1 MGGGG
6 NDGGGV
12 LGAGGG
18 SRNVGHPSEF
28 RLAARRLHSLYRL
41 RSIRF
46 KVPCTVRLPACL
58 PRLLTCGVLCAT
70 SLAVR
75 VSERRVAAIQECDLS
90 IPDFL
95 PPILPPLPSCQLV
108 TGHDQRPKART
119 ATDQCHQHV
128 DGGVEHRNLVPQL
141 QLVVQI
147 QIRNAQIKTISGGV
161 EHCHLVP
168 QLQMQNAKIT
178 KYNTVTKK

>member
-46 KVPCTVRLPACL
+46 KAPCTARPPACL

-95 PPILPPLPSCQLV
+95 PTYTPPPLLPTGYRTRPEAKGSHSHRSMPSAC
-108 TGHDQRPKART
+108 GWR
-119 ATDQCHQHV
+119 
-128 DGGVEHRNLVPQL
+128 
-141 QLVVQI
+141 
-147 QIRNAQIKTISGGV
+147 S
-161 EHCHLVP
+161 
-168 QLQMQNAKIT
+168 
-178 KYNTVTKK
+178 

>member
-46 KVPCTVRLPACL
+46 KAPCTARPPACL
-58 PRLLTCGVLCAT
+58 PASTAD
-70 SLAVR
+70 VR
-75 VSERRVAAIQECDLS
+75 RTVRYKLS
-90 IPDFL
+90 SQSI
-95 PPILPPLPSCQLV
+95 
-108 TGHDQRPKART
+108 G
-119 ATDQCHQHV
+119 
-128 DGGVEHRNLVPQL
+128 
-141 QLVVQI
+141 
-147 QIRNAQIKTISGGV
+147 AQSSSYPG
-161 EHCHLVP
+161 
-168 QLQMQNAKIT
+168 M
-178 KYNTVTKK
+178 

>member
-46 KVPCTVRLPACL
+46 KAPCTARLPACL

-95 PPILPPLPSCQLV
+95 PPIFPPSPPANWLQD
-108 TGHDQRPKART
+108 TTRGQRLAQPQINAISMWMEELNT
-119 ATDQCHQHV
+119 ATLF
-128 DGGVEHRNLVPQL
+128 RN
-141 QLVVQI
+141 
-147 QIRNAQIKTISGGV
+147 
-161 EHCHLVP
+161 
-168 QLQMQNAKIT
+168 
-178 KYNTVTKK
+178 YNL